1 MRHGWRIYR
10 CYMVGMEA
18 DETLRSTQCGHFPSI
33 YAEWSFLF
41 YFIYLFI
48 SLEKS
53 RRYIKH
59 ETDGS
64 ENHNIFLLLRGGTHP
79 KREGNGWAVKMTS
92 GVEWSA
98 ISAFTRGEKPSLLSC
113 PQTFPPF
120 LLLSSG
126 PSLILVHFFFFFL
139 PLPPLFQLFSRSM
152 TEATRQKWKW
162 KPGKPNWNKK
172 NPFHRWICTGQSSHI
187 W

>member
-1 MRHGWRIYR
+1 M
-10 CYMVGMEA
+10 
-18 DETLRSTQCGHFPSI
+18 PSGR
-33 YAEWSFLF
+33 F
-41 YFIYLFI
+41 YFILFIYLFPWKKSTVYQTRDGWKRKPQHI
-48 SLEKS
+48 SFIEGGYPPEK
-53 RRYIKH
+53 
-59 ETDGS
+59 
-64 ENHNIFLLLRGGTHP
+64 
-79 KREGNGWAVKMTS
+79 EGNGWAVKMTS

-152 TEATRQKWKW
+152 TEATRQK
-162 KPGKPNWNKK
+162 
-172 NPFHRWICTGQSSHI
+172 
-187 W
+187 